1 MLPKHSVCPR
11 HEAPAEVVGDQR
23 MLITVYRVSGSNKL
37 TLVKFIT
44 GEGRIQVPN
53 APRILVHVRYGEREV
68 ATLYE

>member
-23 MLITVYRVSGSNKL
+23 MLITVYRVSGSN
-37 TLVKFIT
+37 